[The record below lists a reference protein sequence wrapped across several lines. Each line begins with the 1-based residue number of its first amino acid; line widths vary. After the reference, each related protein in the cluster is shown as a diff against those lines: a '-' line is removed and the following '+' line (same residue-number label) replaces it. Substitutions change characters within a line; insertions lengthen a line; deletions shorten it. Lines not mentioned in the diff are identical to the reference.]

1 MYLIRRNSVY
11 QIRYFDEQENRLKQ
25 FSTKCK
31 RKQDALIVLSNFQ
44 KAIKQKSKPDYIS
57 LEGFKKEYLENVKI
71 LHSLKY
77 YNSIDA
83 TFKALIS
90 RTGNIPLIRLDK
102 ITLEKFLF
110 ETFEKAKHNA
120 WHYYRNLRAAFNYAI
135 TKNYLTSNPL
145 LNVKLPK
152 IPDKINLYVSESEFD
167 SILDET
173 KDETLKNLFKFAY
186 NTGMRLGEIVNLK
199 WNSVSFTDKIIKVES
214 DETFRT
220 KNNKSRIIP
229 INETLFSI
237 LQNRIPKVIDITKNI
252 YVFNRKGMKFNHD
265 YVSKKFKQAVRDAK
279 LNENYHFHLLRSS
292 FISNLAKR
300 NVPLAAIQKIA
311 GHSSIRITEKHYLAV
326 QDSLLAQAM
335 LSLDNSLKSVSEG
348 F

>member
-25 FSTKCK
+25 FSTKCN
-31 RKQDALIVLSNFQ
+31 RKQDALLVLSDFQ
-44 KAIKQKSKPDYIS
+44 KAIKQKQKPDYIS
-57 LEGFKKEYLENVKI
+57 LEGFQKEYLESVKI

-83 TFKALIS
+83 TFRALIS
-90 RTGNIPLIRLDK
+90 RTGNIPLIKLDK

-110 ETFEKAKHNA
+110 ETFERAKHNA

-145 LNVKLPK
+145 QSVKLPK
-152 IPDKINLYVSESEFD
+152 IPDKINIYISESEFD
-167 SILDET
+167 LILDET
-173 KDETLKNLFKFAY
+173 IDETLKDLFKFAY
-186 NTGMRLGEIVNLK
+186 NTGMRLGEIINLK
-199 WNSVSFTDKIIKVES
+199 WNSVSFTDKIIKIES

-229 INETLFSI
+229 INETLFNI
-237 LQNRIPKVIDITKNI
+237 LQGRIPKVIDIAYSTKNV
-252 YVFNRKGMKFNHD
+252 YVFNRKGLKFNPD

-279 LNENYHFHLLRSS
+279 LNESYHFHLLRSS

-311 GHSSIRITEKHYLAV
+311 GHSSIRITEKH
-326 QDSLLAQAM
+326 
-335 LSLDNSLKSVSEG
+335 LKAL
-348 F
+348 